1 MLGARS
7 SGQSVLPVEVEAAG
21 AEAAGMEDVDE
32 LRARLREAE
41 ETLRALRDGEVD
53 AVVVND
59 QRGERVYALRSAEHP
74 YRQMVEGMRQGAVTL
89 AAEGMILYC
98 NRCFSEILRTP
109 PASVVGGSIQQFLRE
124 SDRPAF
130 ESLLRVGLTA
140 GSQGEL
146 VLRAG
151 DGTIVPVYLAF
162 SSLAL
167 DDLEAACL
175 VVTDLTEQKRNEQIV
190 ADEKL
195 ARSILEHAT
204 EAIVVC
210 DRTGTVLRASRAAQR
225 LCETSCV
232 GRPFE
237 AAFPLRGRRGRGAFA
252 SHLRSCLE
260 GRITRGVEA
269 SLATRDGERQ
279 LLVSAGPLYSPQ
291 HEVLGCVLTLTDI
304 TERRQAEIELE
315 RARHEAEAANRAK
328 DRFLASLSHELR
340 TPLTPV
346 LAVLSGIGDDHR
358 IPDDVLDRFAMMRR
372 NVELEARL
380 IDDILDLTRIV
391 RGKLELRREVT
402 DLRGVLEHALQTCAG
417 EMVAKRQWLIKELPP
432 GDLRLWADTARLTQV
447 FWNLLSN
454 AVKFTPEA
462 GTISLRVRTTGPKE
476 SPERRRV
483 AVEVGDSGMGIE
495 AEELAHIFDAFHQG
509 REGVTRRLGGLG
521 LGLAIS
527 RAIVELHGG
536 TVAAESG
543 GKGQGA
549 RFTVRLPAALELA
562 RTEPG
567 EGVTDDGRSAAAEP
581 AADRSLH
588 ILLIEDHAD
597 TAEAM
602 ADLLRAFGDEV
613 TVANSLAEGLAA
625 AGAVR
630 ESVRENGARAID
642 LVVSDLGLPDGS
654 GLDLMRELAG
664 RYGLRGIALSG
675 YGMEEDVRRSREAG
689 FERHLTKPVDIQA
702 LRAAILE
709 VAGAPVRV

>member
-1 MLGARS
+1 
-7 SGQSVLPVEVEAAG
+7 
-21 AEAAGMEDVDE
+21 MEDIDE
-32 LRARLREAE
+32 LRVRLHEAE

-89 AAEGMILYC
+89 ASEGTILYC
-98 NRCFSEILRTP
+98 NRCFAEMLRTP

-124 SDRPAF
+124 SDRLAF
-130 ESLLRVGLTA
+130 ESLLRDGLTR

-167 DDLEAACL
+167 DDLVAACL

-190 ADEKL
+190 ADERL

-210 DRTGTVLRASRAAQR
+210 DQAGTVLRTSRAAQR

-237 AAFPLRGRRGRGAFA
+237 VAFPLRGQRGRGAFA
-252 SHLRSCLE
+252 THLRSCTD
-260 GRITRGVEA
+260 GRTTRGVEA
-269 SLATRDGERQ
+269 SLAPRDGDRQ
-279 LLVSAGPLYSPQ
+279 LLVSAGPLYSLQ

-315 RARHEAEAANRAK
+315 RARHEAEAANQAK
-328 DRFLASLSHELR
+328 DQFLASLSHELR

-358 IPDDVLDRFAMMRR
+358 IPEDVRDRVAMMRR
-372 NVELEARL
+372 TVELEARL

-391 RGKLELRREVT
+391 RGKLELRREIT
-402 DLRGVLEHALQTCAG
+402 DLRSVLEHALQTCAG
-417 EMVAKRQWLIKELPP
+417 EMVAKRQWLIREVPP

-462 GTISLRVRTTGPKE
+462 GTISVRVRIAST
-476 SPERRRV
+476 SERRQM

-495 AEELAHIFDAFHQG
+495 AEELEHIFDAFHQG

-536 TVAAESG
+536 TIAAESG

-562 RTEPG
+562 RTGPG
-567 EGVTDDGRSAAAEP
+567 ERATGDERRGAAEP

-588 ILLIEDHAD
+588 ILLVEDHAD

-602 ADLLRAFGDEV
+602 ADLLRAFGNEV
-613 TVANSLAEGLAA
+613 TVANSLAEGVAA
-625 AGAVR
+625 AEVVR
-630 ESVRENGARAID
+630 ESDARAID

-654 GLDLMRELAG
+654 GFDLMRELAG

-689 FERHLTKPVDIQA
+689 FERHLTKPVDLQA

-709 VAGAPVRV
+709 VAGAPAR